1 MPITI
6 TVRGKEPLPT
16 GEYRVE
22 LTAIELSTGQFGDQL
37 KWTFR
42 VLDKGRHLV
51 AYSSISDSPDSK
63 CMRWAGALMGRAVQ
77 LGEQVDFESLV
88 GKTAIAVVVKQR
100 RENGQEFNR
109 VEELLPDTTN
119 AADTST

>member
-6 TVRGKEPLPT
+6 VAQGTEPIPT

-42 VLDKGRHLV
+42 VLDKGRNLV
-51 AYSSISDSPDSK
+51 AYSNPSASLASK
-63 CMRWAGALMGRAVQ
+63 SMRWAGALLGRPIQPSEKV
-77 LGEQVDFESLV
+77 EFEKLV
-88 GKTAIAVVVKQR
+88 GKTAISVVVRVPKDDG
-100 RENGQEFNR
+100 REINK
-109 VEELLPDTTN
+109 VENLLPDTAN
-119 AADTST
+119 AADTTT

>member
-6 TVRGKEPLPT
+6 TIQGTEPLPT

-42 VLDKGRHLV
+42 VLDKGRNLV
-51 AYSSISDSPDSK
+51 AYTGISSGPVSK
-63 CMRWAGALMGRAVQ
+63 CARWAGALLGRKLQ
-77 LGEQVDFESLV
+77 LGETVDFEALV
-88 GKTAIAVVVKQR
+88 GKTAVAVVVKQR
-100 RENGQEFNR
+100 KDDGREFNK
-109 VEELLPDTTN
+109 VEDLLPDTTN
-119 AADTST
+119 ASDTTQ